1 MTSGG
6 TMDSRRRKQLDELHA
21 DQLDIHNA
29 IKRIQAE
36 RGQWAGLADDRYGHA
51 AVELL
56 EGLAAHLG
64 LLSWRV
70 RGPVVRIS
78 RELGGRPMD
87 DPRNRRTRM
96 R

>member
-1 MTSGG
+1 
-6 TMDSRRRKQLDELHA
+6 MDSRRRKQLDELHA
-21 DQLDIHNA
+21 DQRNIAAA
-29 IKRIQAE
+29 IERIRAE
-36 RGQWAGLADDRYGHA
+36 RGRWAGLADDRYGSA

-56 EGLAAHLG
+56 EGFAAHLD
-64 LLSWRV
+64 LLSWQV

>member
-1 MTSGG
+1 MN
-6 TMDSRRRKQLDELHA
+6 SRQRRQLDELHA
-21 DQLDIHNA
+21 DQRDIHDA
-29 IKRIQAE
+29 VARIRAE
-36 RGQWAGLADDRYGHA
+36 RGRWAGLADDRYGHA

-56 EGLAAHLG
+56 EGFAAHLD
-64 LLSWRV
+64 LLTWQV
-70 RGPVVRIS
+70 RGPIVRIS